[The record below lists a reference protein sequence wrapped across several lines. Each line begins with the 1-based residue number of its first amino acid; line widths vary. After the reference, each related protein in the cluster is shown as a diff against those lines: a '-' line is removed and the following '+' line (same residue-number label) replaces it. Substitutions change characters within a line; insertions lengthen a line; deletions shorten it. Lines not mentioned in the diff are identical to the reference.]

1 MASKKSSYLEMDA
14 AYHPL
19 TSQQMDELEDAEILT
34 LLQSSDAE
42 SSSDN
47 ELVLPSNKK
56 VSSDP
61 SSGDSSVWKAAANL
75 VNFMEGIGFLAIP
88 YALKEGG
95 IIAMV
100 MFIII
105 PIIMWY
111 IGTVLTECLYD
122 EDEQGNR
129 HKARSGYKD
138 LGDVLLPKYGG
149 YIVSGIIQLDVF
161 LLAVSYLILF
171 GSVMRHDF
179 PSLPI
184 TERMWIGIAGGLVLP
199 TVFLKSLS
207 QIAWLSATSVIALI
221 AVVVYVVWYGAE
233 NTNEWDLSTLLLWD
247 TEGVVLSLSILLYSF
262 TSFTII
268 PSVEGSMA
276 DKAKFG
282 TALTLAYVVST
293 SMKVSF
299 AVFAFLSFGANTYPV
314 ILNSLPSGPVHI
326 TVGSFFA
333 LNCILSY
340 GLVIYPVFQS
350 LHRPLTTRIQND
362 KIPDFVTSAVI
373 RVTVVVLS
381 VVVAI
386 LVPNFLVIVSFIG
399 SVLESPAC
407 YIFPIILR
415 FKLKYKRLKIHQV
428 CVDSFVVIFGIIA
441 LLLGVP
447 VSIKTLLNVNEQ

>member
-1 MASKKSSYLEMDA
+1 MDTTYL
-14 AYHPL
+14 PL
-19 TSQQMDELEDAEILT
+19 TSKQMDELEEAEILT

-42 SSSDN
+42 SSSDD
-47 ELVLPSNKK
+47 ELVLPSNKQ

-61 SSGDSSVWKAAANL
+61 FSGDSSVWKATVNL
-75 VNFMEGIGFLAIP
+75 VNFIEGIGFLAVP

-95 IIAMV
+95 ITAMV

-105 PIIMWY
+105 PIITWY
-111 IGTVLTECLYD
+111 ISTVLTECLYD
-122 EDEQGNR
+122 EDEQGNKHR
-129 HKARSGYKD
+129 ARSGYKD

-161 LLAVSYLILF
+161 LLAVSYLVLF
-171 GSVMRHDF
+171 GSVMRHDL

-233 NTNEWDLSTLLLWD
+233 NTNEWDLRTILSWD
-247 TEGVVLSLSILLYSF
+247 TEGVVTSLSILLYSY
-262 TSFTII
+262 SAYVII

-282 TALTLAYVVST
+282 RALSLAYVVSS

-362 KIPDFVTSAVI
+362 KIPDFVTSAII

-386 LVPNFLVIVSFIG
+386 LVPSFLVIVSFIG
-399 SVLESPAC
+399 GMLASPAC

-428 CVDSFVVIFGIIA
+428 CVDTFVVIFGVVTT
-441 LLLGVP
+441 LSGVP
-447 VSIKTLLNVNEQ
+447 VSIKTRKH

>member
-1 MASKKSSYLEMDA
+1 MDGA
-14 AYHPL
+14 NLSL
-19 TSQQMDELEDAEILT
+19 TSEQLDELEDVEILT

-42 SSSDN
+42 SSSDD

-61 SSGDSSVWKAAANL
+61 SWGDSSVWKAAGNL
-75 VNFMEGIGFLAIP
+75 FNFMEGIGFLAIP

-95 IIAMV
+95 ITTMV
-100 MFIII
+100 MFILI

-129 HKARSGYKD
+129 FRVRSGYKD
-138 LGDVLLPKYGG
+138 FGDVLLPKYGG
-149 YIVSGIIQLDVF
+149 CIVSGIIQVDVF
-161 LLAVSYLILF
+161 LMAVSYLVLF
-171 GSVMRHDF
+171 GSVMRHAL
-179 PSLPI
+179 PYVPI

-207 QIAWLSATSVIALI
+207 QIAWLSATSMIALI
-221 AVVVYVVWYGAE
+221 AVVVCVVWYGAE
-233 NTNEWDLSTLLLWD
+233 NTDEWDLSTLLFWD
-247 TEGVVLSLSILLYSF
+247 TDGVVTSLSILLYSYYANP
-262 TSFTII
+262 II
-268 PSVEGSMA
+268 LSVEESMA

-282 TALTLAYVVST
+282 RALSLAYVISM

-299 AVFAFLSFGANTYPV
+299 AVFAFLSFGANTNAV
-314 ILNSLPSGPVHI
+314 ILNSLPTGPVHI

-340 GLVIYPVFQS
+340 GLVIYPLFESVHKS
-350 LHRPLTTRIQND
+350 LTTRIQND
-362 KIPDFVTSAVI
+362 KIPDFAANAVI
-373 RVTVVVLS
+373 RITVVVLS

-386 LVPNFLVIVSFIG
+386 LVPRFLVIISFIG
-399 SVLESPAC
+399 GILDSPAC
-407 YIFPIILR
+407 YIFPIVLR

-428 CVDSFVVIFGIIA
+428 CVDSFVVIFGVIGM
-441 LLLGVP
+441 LSGVP
-447 VSIKTLLNVNEQ
+447 VSIKTLINFYAQ

>member
-1 MASKKSSYLEMDA
+1 MAAKKSSCLEMDA
-14 AYHPL
+14 AYL
-19 TSQQMDELEDAEILT
+19 RFEGEQFDELEEAEILT

-42 SSSDN
+42 SSTDD
-47 ELVLPSNKK
+47 ELALSPNKK
-56 VSSDP
+56 ASSDS

-75 VNFMEGIGFLAIP
+75 VNLIEGVGFLAVP

-95 IIAMV
+95 ITAMV
-100 MFIII
+100 LFITI
-105 PIIMWY
+105 PVIMWY

-129 HKARSGYKD
+129 HRARTGYKD

-161 LLAVSYLILF
+161 LMAVSYLVLF
-171 GSVMRHDF
+171 GSVMRHDL
-179 PSLPI
+179 PSVPI

-207 QIAWLSATSVIALI
+207 QIAWLSATSVISLI
-221 AVVVYVVWYGAE
+221 LVVVYVSWYGAA
-233 NTNEWDLSTLLLWD
+233 NTNEWDLSTILLWD
-247 TEGVVLSLSILLYSF
+247 PEGVLTSLSILLYSYAAY
-262 TSFTII
+262 TII

-276 DKAKFG
+276 DKAKFSR
-282 TALTLAYVVST
+282 ALSLAYVVST
-293 SMKVSF
+293 LMKVSF
-299 AVFAFLSFGANTYPV
+299 AVFAFLSFGSNTNAV

-340 GLVIYPVFQS
+340 SLVIYPLFESVGKS
-350 LHRPLTTRIQND
+350 LTTRIQND
-362 KIPDFVTSAVI
+362 KIPDFVTNALF

-386 LVPNFLVIVSFIG
+386 LVPSFLVIVSFIESILD
-399 SVLESPAC
+399 SVAC

-415 FKLKYKRLKIHQV
+415 FKLKYKRLKIRQV
-428 CVDSFVVIFGIIA
+428 CVDSFVVILGIIA
-441 LLLGVP
+441 LLSGVP
-447 VSIKTLLNVNEQ
+447 VSIKALINFNEQ

>member
-1 MASKKSSYLEMDA
+1 MDPA
-14 AYHPL
+14 NL
-19 TSQQMDELEDAEILT
+19 RFESEQFDGIEEAEILT

-42 SSSDN
+42 SSSDD

-56 VSSDP
+56 VFSSDP
-61 SSGDSSVWKAAANL
+61 SSSVSSVWKAAANL
-75 VNFMEGIGFLAIP
+75 FNFMEGIGFLAVP

-95 IIAMV
+95 IAAMV

-129 HKARSGYKD
+129 HRARSGYKD

-149 YIVSGIIQLDVF
+149 YIASCIIQLDVF
-161 LLAVSYLILF
+161 LMAVSYLVIF
-171 GSVMRHDF
+171 GSVMRHDL
-179 PSLPI
+179 PSVPI
-184 TERMWIGIAGGLVLP
+184 TERMWIGIAGCLVLP

-207 QIAWLSATSVIALI
+207 QIAWLSATSVISLLV
-221 AVVVYVVWYGAE
+221 VVVYVLWYAAA
-233 NTNEWDLSTLLLWD
+233 NTNEWDLSTIQLWD
-247 TEGVVLSLSILLYSF
+247 SKGVVTSLSILLYSYYAQP
-262 TSFTII
+262 II
-268 PSVEGSMA
+268 PFVEESMA

-282 TALTLAYVVST
+282 RALSLAYVVST

-299 AVFAFLSFGANTYPV
+299 AVFAFLSFGANTNAV

-340 GLVIYPVFQS
+340 GLVIYPLFESVHKS
-350 LHRPLTTRIQND
+350 LTTRIEND
-362 KIPDFVTSAVI
+362 KIPDFVTNAVI
-373 RVTVVVLS
+373 RVIVVVLS

-386 LVPNFLVIVSFIG
+386 LVPSFLVIVSFIG
-399 SVLESPAC
+399 GILDSPAC
-407 YIFPIILR
+407 YIFPIVLR

-428 CVDSFVVIFGIIA
+428 CIDSFVLIFGVIA
-441 LLLGVP
+441 MLSGVP
-447 VSIKTLLNVNEQ
+447 VAIETLINLYAQ